1 MENKN
6 QIQIPSRR
14 KNLIYFLGSLLVA
27 VVATWLIRDP
37 SFTRQQTLVMFL
49 LIFSVGLWLTEAVS
63 PFSVGL
69 FIIAFLFFTQGK
81 ELFVIVPA
89 EVGIYVNM
97 FSSSVIWLLLGGF
110 FFSTAMIKTQL
121 DKVLI
126 DYALKICGNDP
137 KWILFGIMAVTMVTS
152 NLISNTAT
160 AAMVLAAVMPVV
172 LILGK
177 DSPVSKGLILGVP
190 LAATTGGMGTLVGT
204 PPNPIAAEALA
215 KAGQPIDFTSWIYY
229 GLPLAIVLTFIA
241 WLVLVRVFMKG
252 AKPLAINA
260 AGNNVAVPEINKTH
274 RTIVVLV
281 LMVTIFMWLSNP
293 LHGLSAAAVSA
304 IPLVVFTLC
313 GIITGKDV
321 QAMGW
326 DTLLLVAG
334 GLALGKGLQEA
345 GLLDYYAARIA
356 AVEIPDYVFYL
367 VLGYATMLFSNI
379 MSGTATCTVLIPLGM
394 AILPEHKTEVAM
406 IIALSASCGLAL
418 PVSCPPNAIVYS
430 TGLIKQKDLL
440 IGGALIGLLGPA
452 LIFLWVIAI
461 S

>member
-1 MENKN
+1 METTNEA
-6 QIQIPSRR
+6 QASRN
-14 KNLIYFLGSLLVA
+14 KNLIYFLGSL
-27 VVATWLIRDP
+27 VVAILATWVIRDP

-49 LIFSVGLWLTEAVS
+49 LIFSVGLWLTEAVP

-69 FIIAFLFFTQGK
+69 MIIAFLFFTQGK

-89 EVGIYVNM
+89 EVGVYVNM

-110 FFSTAMIKTQL
+110 FFSTAMTKTQL

-137 KWILFGIMAVTMVTS
+137 KWILFGIMAVTMITS

-160 AAMVLAAVMPVV
+160 TAMVLAAVMPII

-177 DSPVSKGLILGVP
+177 ESSVSKGLILGIP
-190 LAATTGGMGTLVGT
+190 LSATTGGMGTLVGT
-204 PPNPIAAEALA
+204 PPNPIAADALV
-215 KAGQPIDFTSWIYY
+215 KAGQPIDFTSWMYY
-229 GLPLAIVLTFIA
+229 GLPLAIILTFIA
-241 WLVLVRVFMKG
+241 WMVLVRMFMKN
-252 AKPLAINA
+252 APPLAIKA
-260 AGNNVAVPEINKTH
+260 AGEGPAAANVNKTH
-274 RTIVVLV
+274 RSIVILVLV
-281 LMVTIFMWLSNP
+281 VTILMWLSNP

-304 IPLVVFTLC
+304 IPLVAFTLC
-313 GIITGKDV
+313 GIITGMDV

-345 GLLDYYAARIA
+345 GLLDYYAAKIA
-356 AVEIPDYVFYL
+356 TIEIPNYVFYL

-430 TGLIKQKDLL
+430 TGLIKQKELM
-440 IGGALIGLLGPA
+440 IGGALIGLLGPL
-452 LIFLWVIAI
+452 LIFFWVMAI